1 MNGNRDLLLLQK
13 VMNEPIYD
21 NQCPEY
27 IISIGIQFSFNRAN
41 CEIGELR
48 YLFSASK
55 GKSFFFQCI
64 VLINNQLSCFDVVS
78 TVRDPETWNKFLIA
92 ATLVVG
98 SAHSGLLATCTLT

>member
-27 IISIGIQFSFNRAN
+27 IISIFNRAN

-55 GKSFFFQCI
+55 GNHFSFNA
-64 VLINNQLSCFDVVS
+64 LY
-78 TVRDPETWNKFLIA
+78 
-92 ATLVVG
+92 
-98 SAHSGLLATCTLT
+98 

>member
-27 IISIGIQFSFNRAN
+27 IISIFNRAN

-55 GKSFFFQCI
+55 GKPFFFQCI
-64 VLINNQLSCFDVVS
+64 VLINSKRRWKLSKLFVYTDMIIWQIILLKLRKAGTSLASLQLC
-78 TVRDPETWNKFLIA
+78 
-92 ATLVVG
+92 
-98 SAHSGLLATCTLT
+98 